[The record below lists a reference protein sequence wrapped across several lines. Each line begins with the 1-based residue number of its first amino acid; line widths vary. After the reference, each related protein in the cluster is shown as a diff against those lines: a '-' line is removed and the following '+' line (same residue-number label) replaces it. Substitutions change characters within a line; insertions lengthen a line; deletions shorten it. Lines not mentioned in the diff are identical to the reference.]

1 MKNFLKIILYGTI
14 PIAIYFLFIVLVDPY
29 NYFGDSFKTK
39 NKLEISKTNNEALYQ
54 ILNLKN
60 KQYERVLIGDSR
72 IGSLNSKYINNKF
85 KLEFQKVVLPAAKLN
100 EIFDLAYFVNDNKNI
115 KEIIIGMNF
124 NMFNE
129 FAYSSRVSEILNI
142 YEKPLHYIFNFNI
155 FKLSI
160 KILNTHLFNL
170 DINNSKPNTSK
181 DEFWSQHLN
190 TKSIWQYSRYKYPQK
205 YVDAISEFDNY
216 CLENNIQLTIILF
229 PHHFD
234 DIQVLNR
241 YKLLDDKKRFYA
253 FLGDL
258 DALVVNYDYYN
269 KYILDKDNFN
279 DPVHYNADIGK
290 IIIDEI
296 FTNSFEWGVINKDK
310 DFTDLK
316 Y

>member
-1 MKNFLKIILYGTI
+1 MKNFLKNIIYGTI
-14 PIAIYFLFIVLVDPY
+14 PIGIYILFIISVDPY

-39 NKLEISKTNNEALYQ
+39 NKIEISKNNNKALYQ

-72 IGSLNSKYINNKF
+72 IGALDNQYINDKF

-100 EIFDLAYFVNDNKNI
+100 EIFDLAYFIKDNQNI
-115 KEIIIGMNF
+115 NEIIIGMNF

-129 FAYSSRVSEILNI
+129 FAYSSRVSEIINI

-160 KILNTHLFNL
+160 KILNTHLFSL
-170 DINNSKPNTSK
+170 DINNSKPNISK
-181 DEFWSQHLN
+181 DEFWDQHLN

-205 YVDAISEFDNY
+205 YVDTINDFNDY
-216 CLENNIQLTIILF
+216 CLKNNIQLTIILF
-229 PHHFD
+229 PHHYD
-234 DIQVLNR
+234 DIQVLKR
-241 YKLLDDKKRFYA
+241 FKLLDDKKRFYA
-253 FLGDL
+253 FIENL
-258 DALVVNYDYYN
+258 DARVVNYDYYN
-269 KYILDKDNFN
+269 KYILDKDNFD

-296 FTNSFEWGVINKDK
+296 FTDSFEWGVTNRNINFK
-310 DFTDLK
+310 DLK